1 MKFTKMQ
8 GAGNDFIVINNMEEK
23 LPQAQF
29 AALARRLC
37 TRRMSIGADGMMIV
51 DAPQNGGDYRMYFY
65 NADGS
70 LGEMCGNGARCIA
83 RYGYEKGLAGETQRV
98 ETTAGLVVGQRRD
111 KRMYTVRLNDITKFA
126 QDVTAKID
134 GKAVQCD
141 YLELGDPG
149 LPHAVVLLDG
159 DCAMTQEALREL
171 GRKLRA
177 NSAFPKGA
185 NVNFCRVIG
194 ENEVE
199 ELTYER
205 GVEDFTLACGT
216 GTMSFLLAERGYEVI
231 GVDFSPEML
240 AVAAEKSLEGEG
252 EAPIFLCQSM
262 EKLDLYGTVDACVC
276 LLDSVNHV
284 TEPDRLQQALRR
296 VWLFLEA
303 GGLFIFDVHT
313 PEHLQSL
320 DGGLFLDET
329 DDAYCVWRTEY
340 DPEEAICTYGMD
352 VFQREGEAWYR
363 STEVHE
369 ERAYSIETLT
379 EALRQAGFLDIHTY
393 GDRRLDAP
401 QAGEARV
408 FFTARKPEEA
418 IEHMR

>member
-8 GAGNDFIVINNMEEK
+8 GAGNDFLVINNIEEK
-23 LPQAQF
+23 IPQAQF

-134 GKAVQCD
+134 GKTVQCD

-216 GTMSFLLAERGYEVI
+216 GTGSV
-231 GVDFSPEML
+231 
-240 AVAAEKSLEGEG
+240 VAALMSRGLVSGENTKVHVPGGELFITLNTDPQTQEITDIYLTGPTNIVAEGE
-252 EAPIFLCQSM
+252 
-262 EKLDLYGTVDACVC
+262 VC
-276 LLDSVNHV
+276 DEELHVLL
-284 TEPDRLQQALRR
+284 
-296 VWLFLEA
+296 
-303 GGLFIFDVHT
+303 
-313 PEHLQSL
+313 
-320 DGGLFLDET
+320 
-329 DDAYCVWRTEY
+329 
-340 DPEEAICTYGMD
+340 
-352 VFQREGEAWYR
+352 
-363 STEVHE
+363 
-369 ERAYSIETLT
+369 
-379 EALRQAGFLDIHTY
+379 
-393 GDRRLDAP
+393 
-401 QAGEARV
+401 
-408 FFTARKPEEA
+408 
-418 IEHMR
+418 

>member
-1 MKFTKMQ
+1 
-8 GAGNDFIVINNMEEK
+8 
-23 LPQAQF
+23 
-29 AALARRLC
+29 
-37 TRRMSIGADGMMIV
+37 MMIV

-134 GKAVQCD
+134 GKTVQCD
-141 YLELGDPG
+141 YLELGNPG

-159 DCAMTQEALREL
+159 DCAMTQEALRER

-216 GTMSFLLAERGYEVI
+216 GTGSV
-231 GVDFSPEML
+231 
-240 AVAAEKSLEGEG
+240 VAALMRRGLVSGENTKVHVLGGELFITLNTDPQTQEITDIYLTGPTNIVAEGE
-252 EAPIFLCQSM
+252 
-262 EKLDLYGTVDACVC
+262 VC
-276 LLDSVNHV
+276 DEELHV
-284 TEPDRLQQALRR
+284 PL
-296 VWLFLEA
+296 
-303 GGLFIFDVHT
+303 
-313 PEHLQSL
+313 
-320 DGGLFLDET
+320 
-329 DDAYCVWRTEY
+329 
-340 DPEEAICTYGMD
+340 
-352 VFQREGEAWYR
+352 
-363 STEVHE
+363 
-369 ERAYSIETLT
+369 
-379 EALRQAGFLDIHTY
+379 
-393 GDRRLDAP
+393 
-401 QAGEARV
+401 
-408 FFTARKPEEA
+408 
-418 IEHMR
+418 

>member
-8 GAGNDFIVINNMEEK
+8 GAGNDFLVINNIEEK

-126 QDVTAKID
+126 QDVIAKID
-134 GKAVQCD
+134 GKTVQCD

-149 LPHAVVLLDG
+149 LPHAVVLLEG
-159 DCAMTQEALREL
+159 DCAMTQETLREL

-216 GTMSFLLAERGYEVI
+216 GTGSV
-231 GVDFSPEML
+231 
-240 AVAAEKSLEGEG
+240 VAALMRRGLVSGENTKVHVLGGELFITLNTDPQTQEITDIYLTGPTNIVAEGE
-252 EAPIFLCQSM
+252 
-262 EKLDLYGTVDACVC
+262 VC
-276 LLDSVNHV
+276 DEELHV
-284 TEPDRLQQALRR
+284 PL
-296 VWLFLEA
+296 
-303 GGLFIFDVHT
+303 
-313 PEHLQSL
+313 
-320 DGGLFLDET
+320 
-329 DDAYCVWRTEY
+329 
-340 DPEEAICTYGMD
+340 
-352 VFQREGEAWYR
+352 
-363 STEVHE
+363 
-369 ERAYSIETLT
+369 
-379 EALRQAGFLDIHTY
+379 
-393 GDRRLDAP
+393 
-401 QAGEARV
+401 
-408 FFTARKPEEA
+408 
-418 IEHMR
+418 